1 MIKVIE
7 LTLQPWDL
15 KPTSA
20 PGISPVFLTGRR
32 IRHSKIVW
40 LGTGTAASL
49 TLKHMI
55 RKKKV
60 AVVQSKH
67 PPKPWFSRCLLMVTT
82 VTIRIFPFFLH
93 LFATYLWSPAAVPGP
108 SWPRCS
114 WCWSSAPPSHCR
126 TPRRTFACR
135 PRPCWRS
142 SRSAWGAS
150 PAAAVVLPEAAL
162 EKHQGAPGWIH
173 SKSVGPQD
181 VRTREVHLFGAE
193 PRREDNGNVGS
204 AGIPPGVLF
213 VPGLSAT
220 FPPSTMSLFFIHNFP
235 HVHPC
240 FIFRSSC
247 NLLQSSICIYAGW
260 WFGTFI
266 IVP

>member
-1 MIKVIE
+1 MGFKANFGTGDFSSVPYGTQDPAFENSVIGD
-7 LTLQPWDL
+7 WD
-15 KPTSA
+15 
-20 PGISPVFLTGRR
+20 RR
-32 IRHSKIVW
+32 IPDIETYDPEKKSGSCSIKTSSK
-40 LGTGTAASL
+40 
-49 TLKHMI
+49 TLVFQMFAHGYHGYHQDLPI
-55 RKKKV
+55 
-60 AVVQSKH
+60 
-67 PPKPWFSRCLLMVTT
+67 
-82 VTIRIFPFFLH
+82 FLH

-220 FPPSTMSLFFIHNFP
+220 FPSSTMSLFLIHNFP